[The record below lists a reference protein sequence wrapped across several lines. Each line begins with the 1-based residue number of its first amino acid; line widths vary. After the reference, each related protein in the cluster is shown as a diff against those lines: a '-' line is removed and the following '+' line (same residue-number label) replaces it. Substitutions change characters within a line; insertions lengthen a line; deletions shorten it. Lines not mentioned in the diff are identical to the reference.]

1 MVYLQ
6 SKFISQMFVHGGPSF
21 SHIVAVVVPN
31 KTEVLAELGEAS
43 DEELKSS
50 EKLRSLLR
58 DEMEKVGKENNLYP
72 WELVEDKFLIEMTPW
87 TKKDLL
93 TSLLK
98 FKRKAAQAKYAKE
111 LEHLQWSF
119 N

>member
-1 MVYLQ
+1 
-6 SKFISQMFVHGGPSF
+6 MFVHGGPSF

-111 LEHLQWSF
+111 LEHLQ
-119 N
+119 

>member
-1 MVYLQ
+1 M
-6 SKFISQMFVHGGPSF
+6 
-21 SHIVAVVVPN
+21 AVVVPN
-31 KTEVLAELGEAS
+31 KAEVLAELGEAS

-58 DEMEKVGKENNLYP
+58 EEMEKVGKQNNLNP

-87 TKKDLL
+87 TKEDLL
-93 TSLLK
+93 TPLLK

-111 LEHLQWSF
+111 LEDLQ
-119 N
+119 